1 MSRVP
6 RIKVVAL
13 ACETPLDVEEMKAR
27 GKSPQ
32 NGREAAGVNFPSR
45 LVPLAAFLPD
55 LLVYNDDCSDQRTL
69 PSIETFNGVLLCAEI
84 TGFTALHE
92 KLWRISGTQWL
103 QCSDTFN
110 HFIRHL
116 LQSVLLYGG
125 DILNFTGDVLLVLW
139 KASRSQL
146 SNIITLV
153 AEYSLSLQRWFEY
166 TCSRVGLELQLKI
179 GLSAGH
185 ISQLIVG
192 DEKRQYSLVTGQQV
206 DDAWLAQSLAETG
219 EVILSPNCWEL
230 CKQDILEA
238 KKIPG
243 QKAVK
248 S

>member
-1 MSRVP
+1 
-6 RIKVVAL
+6 
-13 ACETPLDVEEMKAR
+13 MKAL
-27 GKSPQ
+27 GKSPH

-45 LVPLAAFLPD
+45 LVQLAAFLPD
-55 LLVYNDDCSDQRTL
+55 LLVYNDHCSVQRTL
-69 PSIETFNGVLLCAEI
+69 PSIETFSGVLLCAEI
-84 TGFTALHE
+84 TG
-92 KLWRISGTQWL
+92 
-103 QCSDTFN
+103 
-110 HFIRHL
+110 
-116 LQSVLLYGG
+116 VLLYGG

-139 KASRSQL
+139 KGSRSQL

-153 AEYSLSLQRWFEY
+153 AEYSLSMQWWFEY
-166 TCSRVGLELQLKI
+166 SCSRVGLELQLKI

-192 DEKRQYSLVTGQQV
+192 DEKCQYLLVTGQQV

-243 QKAVK
+243 QRAVK
-248 S
+248 LRYVKNLHQDYSYYEKWISSLRKFSCSGGELSISSF

>member
-1 MSRVP
+1 MEPKTSEKSKIGLNLP
-6 RIKVVAL
+6 LCSAL
-13 ACETPLDVEEMKAR
+13 
-27 GKSPQ
+27 SP
-32 NGREAAGVNFPSR
+32 A
-45 LVPLAAFLPD
+45 
-55 LLVYNDDCSDQRTL
+55 
-69 PSIETFNGVLLCAEI
+69 
-84 TGFTALHE
+84 
-92 KLWRISGTQWL
+92 
-103 QCSDTFN
+103 
-110 HFIRHL
+110 
-116 LQSVLLYGG
+116 
-125 DILNFTGDVLLVLW
+125 GDVLLVLW

-179 GLSAGH
+179 GTYTRCQKYMLAIWVPKEHTSNPFFFSSGLSAGH

-192 DEKRQYSLVTGQQV
+192 DEKRQYLLVTGQQV

-243 QKAVK
+243 QKAVEVGAPLILLSMALISEVHHLVLLPSPLK
-248 S
+248 SIEKNTH